1 VKTKKLSGILAC
13 YSGFSI
19 KTIPQDWDEFY
30 ARFDLNGNKDIKMK
44 TSIAAKS
51 LKNKLWIVCWV
62 SLLGLGAC
70 SNETQK
76 PDDNNNNIES
86 SEMTPVQTASEE
98 KNQVPTPNST
108 EDEEGA
114 GGTAYYSS
122 SGSVEND
129 QKADDTVTVNEN
141 NPNLDKASADGVQ

>member
-1 VKTKKLSGILAC
+1 
-13 YSGFSI
+13 
-19 KTIPQDWDEFY
+19 
-30 ARFDLNGNKDIKMK
+30 MK

-51 LKNKLWIVCWV
+51 LKNKFWIVCWL
-62 SLLGLGAC
+62 SLLSLGAC

-86 SEMTPVQTASEE
+86 SEMTPVQTANEDKDQAS
-98 KNQVPTPNST
+98 TPNST

-141 NPNLDKASADGVQ
+141 NPNLDKTSADGVQ

>member
-1 VKTKKLSGILAC
+1 MKTKKPSGILSC

-19 KTIPQDWDEFY
+19 KTIPQDSDEFY
-30 ARFDLNGNKDIKMK
+30 ARFDLNDNKDIKMK

-51 LKNKLWIVCWV
+51 LKHKLWIVCWV

-76 PDDNNNNIES
+76 PDNNNIES

-98 KNQVPTPNST
+98 KDQAPTPNST

>member
-1 VKTKKLSGILAC
+1 VKTKKPSGILSC

-19 KTIPQDWDEFY
+19 KTIPQDSDEFY
-30 ARFDLNGNKDIKMK
+30 ARFDLNDNKDIKMK

-51 LKNKLWIVCWV
+51 LKHKLWIVCWV

-76 PDDNNNNIES
+76 PDNNNIES

-98 KNQVPTPNST
+98 KDQAPTPNST
-108 EDEEGA
+108 ENEEGA

>member
-1 VKTKKLSGILAC
+1 
-13 YSGFSI
+13 
-19 KTIPQDWDEFY
+19 
-30 ARFDLNGNKDIKMK
+30 MK

-51 LKNKLWIVCWV
+51 LKHKLWIVCWV

-76 PDDNNNNIES
+76 PDNNNIES

-98 KNQVPTPNST
+98 KDQAPTPNFT

>member
-1 VKTKKLSGILAC
+1 
-13 YSGFSI
+13 
-19 KTIPQDWDEFY
+19 
-30 ARFDLNGNKDIKMK
+30 MK
-44 TSIAAKS
+44 TSIAAKW

-76 PDDNNNNIES
+76 PDYNNNNIES

-98 KNQVPTPNST
+98 KDQAPTPNST

-141 NPNLDKASADGVQ
+141 NPNLDKTSADGVQ

>member
-1 VKTKKLSGILAC
+1 
-13 YSGFSI
+13 
-19 KTIPQDWDEFY
+19 
-30 ARFDLNGNKDIKMK
+30 M
-44 TSIAAKS
+44 
-51 LKNKLWIVCWV
+51 

-76 PDDNNNNIES
+76 PDNNNIES

-98 KNQVPTPNST
+98 KDQAPTPNST
-108 EDEEGA
+108 ENEEGA

>member
-1 VKTKKLSGILAC
+1 MKTKKPSGILSC

-19 KTIPQDWDEFY
+19 KTIPQDSDEFY
-30 ARFDLNGNKDIKMK
+30 ARFDLNDNKDIKMK

-76 PDDNNNNIES
+76 PDNNNIES

-98 KNQVPTPNST
+98 KDQAPTPNST
-108 EDEEGA
+108 ENEEGA

>member
-1 VKTKKLSGILAC
+1 MKTKKPSGILAR
-13 YSGFSI
+13 YSEFSI

-30 ARFDLNGNKDIKMK
+30 ARFDLNDNKDIKMK

-51 LKNKLWIVCWV
+51 LKHKLWIVCWV

-76 PDDNNNNIES
+76 PDNNNIES

-98 KNQVPTPNST
+98 KDQAPTPNST
-108 EDEEGA
+108 ENEEGA

>member
-1 VKTKKLSGILAC
+1 
-13 YSGFSI
+13 
-19 KTIPQDWDEFY
+19 
-30 ARFDLNGNKDIKMK
+30 MK
-44 TSIAAKS
+44 TSIAAKL

-86 SEMTPVQTASEE
+86 SEMTPVQTASED
-98 KNQVPTPNST
+98 KDKDQAPTPNST

-141 NPNLDKASADGVQ
+141 NPNLDKTSADGVQ

>member
-1 VKTKKLSGILAC
+1 MKTKKPSGILAC

-30 ARFDLNGNKDIKMK
+30 ARFDLNDNKDIKMK

-51 LKNKLWIVCWV
+51 LKHKLWIVCWV

-76 PDDNNNNIES
+76 PDNNNIES

-98 KNQVPTPNST
+98 KDQAPTPNST

>member
-1 VKTKKLSGILAC
+1 
-13 YSGFSI
+13 
-19 KTIPQDWDEFY
+19 
-30 ARFDLNGNKDIKMK
+30 MK

-86 SEMTPVQTASEE
+86 SEITPVQTANEE
-98 KNQVPTPNST
+98 KDQAPTPNST
-108 EDEEGA
+108 ENEEGA